1 MKKISTL
8 IVLLAIS
15 LTSAWAHTPIRGME
29 VENLNLQQRG
39 EQLQISFT
47 VKAEKRAVKSNYS
60 VQLTPVL
67 IEDGKETLLPAILID
82 GRRVALSRKRTHSP
96 VPLSV
101 DYYYLSNGGQTDYS
115 ATVPFAAL
123 TPRTD
128 LVLRAT
134 LTGCCSVQETEP
146 VVLASAFVK
155 EQRLVI
161 EPVYET
167 IPYTTGEIL
176 AKEYGFVAPLSD
188 FERQSAINRDIFID
202 DNRDQSLSVY
212 FRQSERKVDPTF
224 RGNQKS
230 IEDIL
235 YTINALQASK
245 DSKIS
250 HIVIAG
256 FASPEGNLDFNE
268 RLAYNRAI
276 ALRDYIGARTG
287 VDNGLIDIYNGGV
300 DWYGLGLA
308 VKKSTL
314 PEKDEVLHIIENA
327 PINSRAGQSGRQN
340 LLKQLNGGRTYPRL
354 MNEFYPEL
362 RNATYIRIYY
372 ENR

>member
-1 MKKISTL
+1 MKKIL
-8 IVLLAIS
+8 ILLVLLATS
-15 LTSAWAHTPIRGME
+15 LTSAWAHTPIRGLE

-47 VKAEKRAVKSNYS
+47 VKAQKRAVKSNYS
-60 VQLTPVL
+60 VKLTPVL
-67 IEDGKETLLPAILID
+67 IEGGEETLLPAILVD
-82 GRRVALSRKRTHSP
+82 GRRVALSRKRTRSA

-101 DYYYLSNGGQTDYS
+101 NDYCLSNGGQTDYS

-123 TPRTD
+123 TPRTE
-128 LVLRAT
+128 LVLRAEIA
-134 LTGCCSVQETEP
+134 GCCSVQEAEP
-146 VVLASAFVK
+146 VLLASAFVK
-155 EQRLVI
+155 EERLMI

-176 AKEYGFVAPLSD
+176 AKEYGFIAPLSD
-188 FERQSAINRDIFID
+188 FERQSATNRDIFID
-202 DNRDQSLSVY
+202 DNRDQSLTIY

-230 IEDIL
+230 IGDIL
-235 YTINALQASK
+235 YAINTLQASK

-276 ALRDYIGARTG
+276 ALRDYIGAQTG

-300 DWYGLGLA
+300 DWYGLSLA
-308 VKKSTL
+308 VKKSNL
-314 PEKDEVLHIIENA
+314 PEKDQVLHIIENT
-327 PINSRAGQSGRQN
+327 PVNNRAGQPGRHNQ
-340 LLKQLNGGRTYPRL
+340 LKQLNGGRTYTRL